1 MVAVLSRSDLGG
13 GLENSRLIKKYSN
26 KNQLPLSAPASSA
39 LSQWQEM
46 DHSYLNQS
54 GQAWRVTGGLIQLE
68 GECYRREIRRKKHW
82 GLIIDSLFTQNLVS
96 GQEVEEREADIPRPH
111 QTHKLSP
118 RPSVKDAVS
127 SQFISYPG
135 RLRQFKYA
143 TVNHLIVS
151 ELGFSDGFP
160 YRSKPRLKWAGHK
173 TIWVTRSNND
183 DLWLPIASPFL
194 LPPFLIPDNS
204 DVVTLQVLSR
214 VTALRDNSSHG
225 HTLPRM
231 RMLRVVL
238 MSELSWLV
246 LTRFLVIYSQGPVS
260 AIYYPNSNPR
270 RY

>member
-1 MVAVLSRSDLGG
+1 MLLCGCCAQPLWPWRWPWELQTYQKILEQEPVASLS
-13 GLENSRLIKKYSN
+13 
-26 KNQLPLSAPASSA
+26 PASSA

-82 GLIIDSLFTQNLVS
+82 GLIIDSLFTQNLVHFS

-118 RPSVKDAVS
+118 RPSVKDALS

-151 ELGFSDGFP
+151 ELGFTVMGFRIGP
-160 YRSKPRLKWAGHK
+160 SLG
-173 TIWVTRSNND
+173 SN
-183 DLWLPIASPFL
+183 
-194 LPPFLIPDNS
+194 
-204 DVVTLQVLSR
+204 
-214 VTALRDNSSHG
+214 
-225 HTLPRM
+225 
-231 RMLRVVL
+231 
-238 MSELSWLV
+238 
-246 LTRFLVIYSQGPVS
+246 GPG
-260 AIYYPNSNPR
+260 IKLFG
-270 RY
+270 